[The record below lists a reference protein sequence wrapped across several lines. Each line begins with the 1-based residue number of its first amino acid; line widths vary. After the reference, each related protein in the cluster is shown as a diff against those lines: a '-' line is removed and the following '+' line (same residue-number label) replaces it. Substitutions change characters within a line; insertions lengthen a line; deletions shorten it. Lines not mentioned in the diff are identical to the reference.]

1 MSFHETPEEK
11 SQVAKAKRDLISAA
25 IVSLVV
31 SLGVAVLA
39 GIGLGRIVGGLQGP
53 RPQAIRFCVSALAGL
68 FGLLGVNRFVADAIE
83 HRSDKIA
90 LARLR
95 RLVVENDGEIIDA
108 AHPET
113 AARLERKTK
122 FEGLEKRVDSYG
134 GWPSL
139 IPHCVVTVFA
149 ATMIASS
156 VLVPNGSAGDR
167 DARHHQNCQV
177 RSEAYVRTGHGRSDR
192 GPNGGRLSGPL
203 LAGLLE
209 GVPPARACVH

>member
-1 MSFHETPEEK
+1 MSSHETPEEK

-90 LARLR
+90 LARARALIDEDSGKNAQVADVEAVAR
-95 RLVVENDGEIIDA
+95 R
-108 AHPET
+108 
-113 AARLERKTK
+113 ERKTK

-139 IPHCVVTVFA
+139 IPHFVVSAFA
-149 ATMIASS
+149 AAMIASS

-167 DARHHQNCQV
+167 GTGHHRNCQV
-177 RSEAYVRTGHGRSDR
+177 RSESYVRTGHGRSDR